1 MYMIFSLYWISY
13 KKTSIASTT
22 SGYTRASGQ
31 QTLLV
36 EKQIL
41 RTDRRVPRVEN
52 EYYK

>member
-31 QTLLV
+31 TDTTSGKTNTTNRQTSNTSR
-36 EKQIL
+36 K
-41 RTDRRVPRVEN
+41 
-52 EYYK
+52 